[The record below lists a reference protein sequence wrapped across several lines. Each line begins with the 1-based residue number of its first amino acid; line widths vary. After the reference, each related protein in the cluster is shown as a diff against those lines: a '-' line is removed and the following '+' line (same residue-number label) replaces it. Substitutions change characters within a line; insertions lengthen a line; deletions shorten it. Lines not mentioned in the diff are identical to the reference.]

1 MKLKE
6 LLDAMSY
13 GVHYKLLG
21 AMTGKQLANSY
32 VNKQGYIKS
41 FWEDE
46 VSGFFP
52 SYDVQTERITKVPD
66 YIRPIICI
74 WLSGR

>member
-6 LLDAMSY
+6 LLDAVSC
-13 GVHYKLLG
+13 GVQYKLLG

-32 VNKQGYIKS
+32 TNKEGYIKS

-52 SYDVQTERITKVPD
+52 SYDVQINTITKTPKN
-66 YIRPIICI
+66 IRPIICI
-74 WLSGR
+74 YLSGR

>member
-13 GVHYKLLG
+13 GVQYKLLG

-32 VNKQGYIKS
+32 VNKEGYIKS

-52 SYDVQTERITKVPD
+52 SYDVQINTITKTPKN
-66 YIRPIICI
+66 IRPIICI
-74 WLSGR
+74 YLSGR